1 MKWPKEGTL
10 LNGRFIIPKTTAY
23 LKTEKESTL
32 SDIMEPH
39 PDEAFYLSDEKVKQ
53 LYKQAGNAVTV
64 NVVKEIGAHIMNT
77 NSLLH

>member
-1 MKWPKEGTL
+1 MTL
-10 LNGRFIIPKTTAY
+10 KLKKISL
-23 LKTEKESTL
+23 LKTNQKKTIKIRKLTPLECWRLQGFT
-32 SDIMEPH
+32 
-39 PDEAFYLSDEKVKQ
+39 DEQFKAAAAVNSKTQ